1 MASDQTKVLSAVYR
15 NYFPMVPSNIKKGS
29 SNVKGMFKGEYQI
42 YPTISTISL
51 SNLTN
56 GADRLSIRVQ
66 VWINR
71 AGDNYLKMSIC
82 NYSGYLP
89 SFKIKVT
96 YSYDWVTAYSSGTS
110 YIDTNYT
117 VSAGTYY
124 INTTYSI
131 SPSTIS
137 ASYDLYNYT
146 CETIGNSTYNG
157 IQFYFYPTFGSLQ
170 PDGFSPYGESVYK
183 FDIGVE
189 NHAGISF
196 PSKVYC
202 AANAFSITYETSRPK
217 SGSSS
222 YTTINFP
229 ATNNG
234 TSSFGY
240 LYGTYLYLYD
250 NRLPTLP
257 ANNEFVQFSGGT
269 TRAATVNG
277 INDSLYPLSAYFN
290 NKTVSTLTNY
300 YKNLTDGDTSKINLF
315 DYGVVSSKLTNY
327 RYEFEQLQLYNSQ
340 RNTSSAYMWDL
351 DNASISFTLT
361 PYGSNYANGFYV
373 LGFFVTPQ
381 YNNFYVHFMLQQGG
395 SIVSEKTTN
404 IYNYNSDSLANT
416 ATWNLDAN
424 KVDLWNSGTSFNSGT
439 YGIVTYST
447 SSGSAHNLGT
457 SSRTVTL
464 TGLPGGSRIFKSGFT
479 IKIGNGVDIISTW
492 GWCKTESG
500 SEQTA
505 SDYIQSISAPTSL
518 SANHFM
524 TVYCICWSGFV
535 GQKSHQMS
543 AYKVGTLTIPAKTK
557 STTDGVT
564 FYR

>member
-51 SNLTN
+51 SNLSE
-56 GADRLSIRVQ
+56 GGDIHIRVEL
-66 VWINR
+66 VYNASSGTLEMYIR
-71 AGDNYLKMSIC
+71 

-89 SFKIKVT
+89 SFNVT
-96 YSYDWVTAYSSGTS
+96 PSLQYEYYASYSYHTDYYTPT
-110 YIDTNYT
+110 YT
-117 VSAGTYY
+117 VAAGTYY
-124 INTTYSI
+124 INVKY
-131 SPSTIS
+131 TIATS
-137 ASYDLYNYT
+137 LGSSYTLTDYIIDNHKD
-146 CETIGNSTYNG
+146 YNG
-157 IQFYFYPTFGSLQ
+157 IRYYFYPTYGSQ
-170 PDGFSPYGESVYK
+170 NPDGFAPYGESVYK
-183 FDIGVE
+183 FDIGIE
-189 NHAGISF
+189 NNSEANFSN
-196 PSKVYC
+196 KVYC

-217 SGSSS
+217 SGTSS

-250 NRLPTLP
+250 KRLPTLP
-257 ANNEFVQFSGGT
+257 TNNEFVQFSGGT
-269 TRAATVNG
+269 TVAATVNG
-277 INDSLYPLSAYFN
+277 TNDPQYPLSAYFN
-290 NKTVSTLTNY
+290 NKTFSTLANY

-327 RYEFEQLQLYNSQ
+327 RYEFNQLQLYNSQ

-361 PYGSNYANGFYV
+361 PYGNNYTNGFYV

-381 YNNFYVHFMLQQGG
+381 NANFYVHFMLQEGG
-395 SIVSEKTTN
+395 NIKSEKTTN
-404 IYNYNSDSLANT
+404 IYNSNDALANST
-416 ATWNLDAN
+416 TYHLNRN
-424 KVDLWNSGTSFNSGT
+424 KVDLWESGTWFTSGL
-439 YGIVTYST
+439 YGIVST
-447 SSGSAHNLGT
+447 NAVNPYNLGT
-457 SSRTVTL
+457 SPRSITL
-464 TGLPGGSRIFKSGFT
+464 TGLRGSSQIYKSGYK
-479 IKIGNGVDIISTW
+479 IKIGNGIDIVSTW
-492 GWCKTESG
+492 GWCNHESG
-500 SEQTA
+500 TTQSA

-518 SANHFM
+518 SDKHYM

-543 AYKVGTLTIPAKTK
+543 AYKVGSLIIPAKTK

>member
-51 SNLTN
+51 SNLEN
-56 GADRLSIRVQ
+56 GADHINIRVEL
-66 VWINR
+66 VYTGGN
-71 AGDNYLKMSIC
+71 LKMYIC

-89 SFKIKVT
+89 SFTVSAT
-96 YSYDWVTAYSSGTS
+96 YEYEYYAAYSYHTGYVTNS
-110 YIDTNYT
+110 YTI
-117 VSAGTYY
+117 SAGTYY
-124 INTTYSI
+124 INTAYQVASVGTGYDSLNDY
-131 SPSTIS
+131 TIE
-137 ASYDLYNYT
+137 AYKD
-146 CETIGNSTYNG
+146 YNG
-157 IQFYFYPTFGSLQ
+157 IRYYFYPTYGSTQ
-170 PDGFSPYGESVYK
+170 PDGFEPYGESLYK
-183 FDIGVE
+183 FNIGIE
-189 NHAGISF
+189 NHSNISF
-196 PSKVYC
+196 SSKVYC

-250 NRLPTLP
+250 KRLPSLP
-257 ANNEFVQFSGGT
+257 TNNEFVQFSGST
-269 TRAATVNG
+269 NVAAGVGNA
-277 INDSLYPLSAYFN
+277 LYPLSAYFN
-290 NKTVSTLTNY
+290 NKTFSTLTNY

-327 RYEFEQLQLYNSQ
+327 RYDFEQLQLYNSQ

-351 DNASISFTLT
+351 NNASISFTLT

-373 LGFFVTPQ
+373 LGFFVTPL
-381 YNNFYVHFMLQQGG
+381 NANFYVHFMLQQGG
-395 SIVSEKTTN
+395 NITNEKTTN
-404 IYNYNSDSLANT
+404 IYINSDDALANST
-416 ATWNLDAN
+416 TWKLDGN
-424 KVDLWNSGTSFNSGT
+424 KVDLWASGTSFISGST
-439 YGIVTYST
+439 GIVTYST
-447 SSGSAHNLGT
+447 SSLHNLGT
-457 SSRTVTL
+457 SSRSITL
-464 TGLPGGSRIFKSGFT
+464 TGIYGSSLIYKSGYKV
-479 IKIGNGVDIISTW
+479 KIGNGVDIISTW
-492 GWCKTESG
+492 GWCNHESG
-500 SEQTA
+500 TDQTA
-505 SDYIQSISAPTSL
+505 SDYIQSLSAPTSL
-518 SANHFM
+518 SDKHYM

-535 GQKSHQMS
+535 NQKSHQMS
-543 AYKVGTLTIPAKTK
+543 AFKVGSLTIPAKTK